1 MAVTAR
7 VVLQTD
13 RLALREFSPDDD
25 AFVLDLLN
33 QPSFLHYIGDR
44 GVRTLEDAR
53 TYISQGPLTSYG
65 ELGYGLYVVTLK
77 DDSTPMGMC
86 GIVNKP
92 WLNAPDIAYAFLP
105 QFEGRGYASEAAR
118 AVLEHARG
126 QFGLAAVLGVVT
138 FDNAGSIRV
147 LEKLGFTRESTVLD
161 PRTNTQLLLFANRG

>member
-1 MAVTAR
+1 MILTAR
-7 VVLQTD
+7 VVLQTQ
-13 RLALREFSPDDD
+13 RLVLREFSTDDD

-44 GVRTLEDAR
+44 GVRTHEDAR
-53 TYISQGPLTSYG
+53 RYISQGPLTSYG

-77 DDSTPMGMC
+77 DESTPMGMC
-86 GIVNKP
+86 GIVHKP

-105 QFEGRGYASEAAR
+105 RFEGRGYASEAAH
-118 AVLEHARG
+118 AVLEHARDH
-126 QFGLAAVLGVVT
+126 FGLAVVLGVVT

-147 LEKLGFTRESTVLD
+147 LEKLGFARESTVID

>member
-13 RLALREFSPDDD
+13 RLALREFSTDDD

-53 TYISQGPLTSYG
+53 TYISRGPLTSYG

-86 GIVNKP
+86 GIVHKP

-105 QFEGRGYASEAAR
+105 QFEGRGYASEAAH
-118 AVLEHARG
+118 AVLEHARR
-126 QFGLAAVLGVVT
+126 QFGLAVVLGVVT

-147 LEKLGFTRESTVLD
+147 LEKLGFAHESTVID
-161 PRTNTQLLLFANRG
+161 PRTNTQLLLFAQRG